1 MSKLKSA
8 QTDNLG
14 GGEPG
19 LPQLDRVLE
28 GSPEFQSWP
37 IIEGPIEA
45 GVWSATP
52 GHHRVVRD
60 DDLIESFYI
69 LEGEI
74 DVFEDGSETPRRFGP
89 GDLVV
94 MEPGFTGS
102 WKTLNTVKKIYFTTR
117 LTD

>member
-8 QTDNLG
+8 RTVKLG
-14 GGEPG
+14 AGEPS
-19 LPQLDRVLE
+19 LPHPDKLMEGAPEFRSWSLIE
-28 GSPEFQSWP
+28 GS
-37 IIEGPIEA
+37 IAA

-60 DDLIESFYI
+60 GDLVESFYI

-74 DVFEDGSETPRRFGP
+74 DLFEDGSATPQRFGP

-102 WKTLNTVKKIYFTTR
+102 WKTISPMRKIYFTTTR
-117 LTD
+117 P